1 MGKVAFASFIGTA
14 IEFYDFYIYG
24 MAAALVLAGAL
35 FPQFSD
41 TAGTLAAF
49 ATFAVAFFARPVG
62 GVVFG
67 HFGDR
72 VGRKAM
78 LIFSLL
84 LMGVATFL
92 IGLLPG
98 YAAIGI
104 WAPVLL
110 VALRFLQGFD
120 LGGEWGGAV
129 LMPRSTP
136 PRAGEVSTPAS
147 HIWGQR
153 SVPAL
158 ERALSHPYRLA
169 LGITVRLLGLADS
182 VPVQRGSR
190 RDRALRQGHDS

>member
-14 IEFYDFYIYG
+14 IELYDFYIYG

-147 HIWGQR
+147 HRWGQR